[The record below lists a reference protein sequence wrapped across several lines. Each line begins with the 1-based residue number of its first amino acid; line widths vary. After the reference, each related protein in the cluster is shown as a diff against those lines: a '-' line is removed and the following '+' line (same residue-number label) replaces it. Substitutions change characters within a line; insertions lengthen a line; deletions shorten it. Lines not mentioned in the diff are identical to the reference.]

1 MLLSSF
7 IIERLKNAGVDHI
20 FGLPGDYV
28 LDFYKELWDSE
39 SIRVINCTDENHAGF
54 AADAYARVH
63 GVGCV
68 CVTYNVGA
76 LKVAN
81 AVACAYAERSPL
93 IVISGAPGIK
103 ERSEGMLLHHMVGS
117 FNSQHKMFQEITCA
131 SVVIDNLNTAAYQID
146 YALERMKHYKRPIY
160 IELPRDLS
168 KQSISYDVYKQG
180 TPKAP
185 VTDQENLEEAIGEV
199 HDWLK
204 NSERPAILAGVE
216 LARYNLGDK
225 LVKFAEKHDIPMATT
240 LLSKS
245 VVNERHPLFA
255 GIYSGEMSHQHTK
268 EIIEDSDCLIML
280 GAMLTDMTLCFKPS
294 RFKKRKVVSS
304 TIEGLQIRNHTFEHV
319 QFGDFCKEL
328 FKSDLQCKFS
338 KSKSLLPKL
347 VEIGTFVPKADTPI
361 TTNRLFEKINSILT
375 KEMAI
380 VADIGDS
387 LFGAA
392 DLRVHH
398 RNHFLSPAFYTSM
411 GSAIPGGLG
420 VQVAMPDVRP
430 IVIIGDGAFQMAC
443 TELSTIV
450 EHKLNP
456 IVFVLNNKGYTTER
470 FLLDGKFNDIR
481 NWNYHDITKLIGG
494 GTGCAV
500 AQEQELE
507 EAVKLALDSKGLY
520 VINVTIGAKDI
531 SQGLRRMTEALAK
544 RV

>member
-1 MLLSSF
+1 MLLSRF
-7 IIERLKNAGVDHI
+7 TLERLKSAGVDHV

-39 SIRVINCTDENHAGF
+39 EIQVINCTDENHAGF

-68 CVTYNVGA
+68 CITYNVGA

-93 IVISGAPGIK
+93 IVISGAPGMK
-103 ERSEGMLLHHMVGS
+103 ERSEDMLLHHMVGN
-117 FNSQHKMFQEITCA
+117 FNSQHRMFKEITCA

-160 IELPRDLS
+160 IELPRDLC
-168 KQSISYDVYKQG
+168 KHSISYDVYKQG
-180 TPKAP
+180 TPNAP
-185 VTDQENLEEAIGEV
+185 LTDQENLEEAIGEV
-199 HDWLK
+199 QDWLR

-216 LARYNLGDK
+216 LARYGLGDK
-225 LVKFAEKHDIPMATT
+225 LIKFAERHDIPMATT

-255 GIYSGEMSHQHTK
+255 GIYSGDMSHQHTK

-294 RFKKRKVVSS
+294 KFKKRKVVSS
-304 TIEGLQIRNHTFEHV
+304 TIEGLQIRNHTFENV

-328 FKSDLQCKFS
+328 FKLDLEHKFV
-338 KSKSLLPKL
+338 KPKSLLPK
-347 VEIGTFVPKADTPI
+347 VNTTPTFAPKPETKM
-361 TTNRLFEKINSILT
+361 TVVRLFEKINSILT

-392 DLRVHH
+392 DLQVHH

-411 GSAIPGGLG
+411 GSAIPGALG
-420 VQVAMPDVRP
+420 VQTAMPGVRP
-430 IVIIGDGAFQMAC
+430 IVIVGDGAFQMAC

-450 EHKLNP
+450 EKKLNP

-470 FLLDGKFNDIR
+470 YLLDGKFNDIR
-481 NWNYHDITKLIGG
+481 NWNYHEVTAMLGG
-494 GTGCAV
+494 GTGFLV
-500 AQEQELE
+500 QTEEELE
-507 EAVKLALDSKGLY
+507 KAVTTALDSKGLS
-520 VINVTIGAKDI
+520 VINVIIGAKDI